1 MFLPFIAEGGNV
13 STERWRR
20 MREDEIRETAQLCG
34 VSSVSSG
41 SSNS

>member
-1 MFLPFIAEGGNV
+1 MPLLFTAEDGNV
-13 STERWRR
+13 GTERWCR
-20 MREDEIRETAQLCG
+20 MREDEIRETGQLCG